1 MKKVKRIFITF
12 FLLFAFKGIL
22 SLSNIYGISS
32 SISGGNVLQGNQITV
47 KVNFSDDICAANFV
61 LSYDRTK
68 LELINGDLSYAWVEG
83 ENLPT
88 YTFKAKSN
96 VTGKAN
102 ISLSGKASDTNYNK
116 HSLTGG
122 GSINITAPQVQ
133 PTPPPSNTN
142 NNTTNTSRNANTA
155 TTTQSNTST
164 QTNITK
170 NNNAY
175 LSKLQ
180 INQEGLTPNFNK
192 NKTSY
197 AVTVGENVNDLNVTA
212 VAEDSKSKVAISGN
226 KGLKNGDNKVYITVT
241 AQDGTKKVYTITVTK
256 TGDPVKSNSYL
267 QNLIVENATM
277 SPEFSKEILEYDCG
291 TVGASVENLKI
302 LAFGENE
309 NVKIDITGNDKLAEG
324 DNKIIVKVTSE
335 DGTTTKE
342 YVITVKK
349 DSSIVEE
356 NNIEEINALQDTD
369 NDDNFFNKLFKSI
382 KNNWLVCLMYI
393 LILVQFIE
401 IVYLYK
407 NQNVRSHK
415 KVKEDNNIIEKNL
428 NSDELKKSKRMS
440 LDKEFKQN
448 KKKRKTSENLDGG
461 FPKKRNGANKFFDD
475 K

>member
-1 MKKVKRIFITF
+1 MKKNFI
-12 FLLFAFKGIL
+12 K
-22 SLSNIYGISS
+22 
-32 SISGGNVLQGNQITV
+32 
-47 KVNFSDDICAANFV
+47 
-61 LSYDRTK
+61 
-68 LELINGDLSYAWVEG
+68 
-83 ENLPT
+83 
-88 YTFKAKSN
+88 
-96 VTGKAN
+96 
-102 ISLSGKASDTNYNK
+102 ISLSCFISLCIFLMGNIYASSIAVSGASSASPGNTVNV
-116 HSLTGG
+116 SVG
-122 GSINITAPQVQ
+122 GSFTGRVNVTVSNGYGNKSIWVENNTVTVPVTVGSSGTTTITAVSGEGTSDANGNDLGVIRGSKSIQIVQ
-133 PTPPPSNTN
+133 PTPTPAPTPTTPSNN
-142 NNTTNTSRNANTA
+142 TNTNSNSATKTA
-155 TTTQSNTST
+155 TKSTSSSTTST
-164 QTNITK
+164 K
-170 NNNAY
+170 SSNAH

-197 AVTVGENVNDLNVTA
+197 AVTVGENVNDLKVTA

-226 KGLKNGDNKVYITVT
+226 TGLKNGDNKVYITVT

-256 TGDPVKSNSYL
+256 TGDANKSNSYL
-267 QNLIVENATM
+267 QNLIVENATL
-277 SPEFSKEILEYDCG
+277 SPEFSKEIFEYDCG
-291 TVGASVENLKI
+291 TVGKSVETLKI

-309 NVKIDITGNDKLAEG
+309 NVKIDITGNDKLSEG

-369 NDDNFFNKLFKSI
+369 NDNNFFNKLFKKI

-393 LILVQFIE
+393 VILVQFIE

-407 NQNVRSHK
+407 NQNSK
-415 KVKEDNNIIEKNL
+415 KDTKGNKETKDNILNDGVKRN
-428 NSDELKKSKRMS
+428 KRMR

-448 KKKRKTSENLDGG
+448 KKKRKANENLDDES
-461 FPKKRNGANKFFDD
+461 PKKRNGANKFFDD

>member
-1 MKKVKRIFITF
+1 MKKNFI
-12 FLLFAFKGIL
+12 K
-22 SLSNIYGISS
+22 
-32 SISGGNVLQGNQITV
+32 
-47 KVNFSDDICAANFV
+47 
-61 LSYDRTK
+61 
-68 LELINGDLSYAWVEG
+68 
-83 ENLPT
+83 
-88 YTFKAKSN
+88 
-96 VTGKAN
+96 
-102 ISLSGKASDTNYNK
+102 ISLSCFISLCIFLMGNIYASSIAVSGASSASPGNTVNV
-116 HSLTGG
+116 SVG
-122 GSINITAPQVQ
+122 GSFTGKVNVTVSNGYGNKSIWVENNTVTVPVTVGSSGTTTITAVSDDGTSDSNGNNLGVIRGSKSIQIVQ
-133 PTPPPSNTN
+133 PTPAPTPTTPSNN
-142 NNTTNTSRNANTA
+142 TNTNSNSATKTA
-155 TTTQSNTST
+155 TKSASSSTTST
-164 QTNITK
+164 K
-170 NNNAY
+170 SRNAY

-197 AVTVGENVNDLNVTA
+197 AVTVGENVNDLKVTA

-226 KGLKNGDNKVYITVT
+226 TGLKNGDNKVYITVT

-256 TGDPVKSNSYL
+256 TGDANKSNSYL
-267 QNLIVENATM
+267 QNLIVENAIL
-277 SPEFSKEILEYDCG
+277 SPEFSKEVFEYDCG
-291 TVGASVENLKI
+291 TVGKSVETLKI

-309 NVKIDITGNDKLAEG
+309 NVKINITGNDKLSEG

-349 DSSIVEE
+349 DSNIVEE
-356 NNIEEINALQDTD
+356 NNIEEINSLQDTD

-382 KNNWLVCLMYI
+382 KNNWLICLMYI
-393 LILVQFIE
+393 VILVQFIE

-440 LDKEFKQN
+440 LDTEFRQN
-448 KKKRKTSENLDGG
+448 KKKRKANENLDDES
-461 FPKKRNGANKFFDD
+461 PKKRNGANKFFDD

>member
-1 MKKVKRIFITF
+1 MKKNFI
-12 FLLFAFKGIL
+12 K
-22 SLSNIYGISS
+22 
-32 SISGGNVLQGNQITV
+32 
-47 KVNFSDDICAANFV
+47 
-61 LSYDRTK
+61 
-68 LELINGDLSYAWVEG
+68 
-83 ENLPT
+83 
-88 YTFKAKSN
+88 
-96 VTGKAN
+96 
-102 ISLSGKASDTNYNK
+102 ISLSCFISLCIFLMGNIYASSIAISGASSASPGSTVNV
-116 HSLTGG
+116 SIG
-122 GSINITAPQVQ
+122 GSFTGRVNVTVSNGSGNKSIWVENNTVTVPVTVGSSGTTTITAVSEAGTSDANGNDLGVIRGSKSIQIVQ
-133 PTPPPSNTN
+133 PTPTPTPATPSNN
-142 NNTTNTSRNANTA
+142 TNTNSVTKTA
-155 TTTQSNTST
+155 TQSSSSSTTST
-164 QTNITK
+164 K
-170 NNNAY
+170 SSNAY

-197 AVTVGENVNDLNVTA
+197 AVTVGENVNDLKVTA

-226 KGLKNGDNKVYITVT
+226 TGLKNGDNKVYITVT

-256 TGDPVKSNSYL
+256 TGDINKSNSYL
-267 QNLIVENATM
+267 QNLIIENATL
-277 SPEFSKEILEYDCG
+277 SPEFSKEVFEYDCG
-291 TVGASVENLKI
+291 TVGKSVETLKI

-309 NVKIDITGNDKLAEG
+309 NAKIEITGNDKLSDG

-369 NDDNFFNKLFKSI
+369 NDNNFFNKLFKSI
-382 KNNWLVCLMYI
+382 KNNWLICLMYI
-393 LILVQFIE
+393 VILVQFIE

-407 NQNVRSHK
+407 KQNVRSHK

-440 LDKEFKQN
+440 LDKEFRQN

-461 FPKKRNGANKFFDD
+461 SPKKRNGANKFFDD

>member
-1 MKKVKRIFITF
+1 MKKNFI
-12 FLLFAFKGIL
+12 K
-22 SLSNIYGISS
+22 
-32 SISGGNVLQGNQITV
+32 
-47 KVNFSDDICAANFV
+47 
-61 LSYDRTK
+61 
-68 LELINGDLSYAWVEG
+68 
-83 ENLPT
+83 
-88 YTFKAKSN
+88 
-96 VTGKAN
+96 
-102 ISLSGKASDTNYNK
+102 ISLSCFISLCIFLMGNIYASSIAVSGASSASPGNTVNV
-116 HSLTGG
+116 SVG
-122 GSINITAPQVQ
+122 GSFTGRVNVTVSNGSGNKSIWVENNTVTVPVTVGSSGTTTITAVSGEGTSDANGNDLGVIRGSKSIQIVQ
-133 PTPPPSNTN
+133 PTPTPAPTPTTPSNNTN
-142 NNTTNTSRNANTA
+142 SNSATKTA
-155 TTTQSNTST
+155 TKSTSSSTTST
-164 QTNITK
+164 K
-170 NNNAY
+170 SSNAH

-197 AVTVGENVNDLNVTA
+197 AVTVGENVNDLKVTA

-226 KGLKNGDNKVYITVT
+226 TGLKNGDNKVYITVT

-256 TGDPVKSNSYL
+256 TGDANKSNSYL
-267 QNLIVENATM
+267 QNLIVENATL
-277 SPEFSKEILEYDCG
+277 SPEFSKEIFEYDCG
-291 TVGASVENLKI
+291 TVGKSVETLKI

-309 NVKIDITGNDKLAEG
+309 NVKIDITGNDKLSEG

-349 DSSIVEE
+349 DSNIVEE

-369 NDDNFFNKLFKSI
+369 NDDNFFNKLFKKI

-393 LILVQFIE
+393 VILVQFIE

-440 LDKEFKQN
+440 LDKEFRQN
-448 KKKRKTSENLDGG
+448 KKKRKANENLDDES
-461 FPKKRNGANKFFDD
+461 PKKRNGANKFFDD

>member
-1 MKKVKRIFITF
+1 MKKNFI
-12 FLLFAFKGIL
+12 K
-22 SLSNIYGISS
+22 
-32 SISGGNVLQGNQITV
+32 
-47 KVNFSDDICAANFV
+47 
-61 LSYDRTK
+61 
-68 LELINGDLSYAWVEG
+68 
-83 ENLPT
+83 
-88 YTFKAKSN
+88 
-96 VTGKAN
+96 
-102 ISLSGKASDTNYNK
+102 ISLSCFISLCIFLMGNIYASSIAVSGASSASPGNTVNV
-116 HSLTGG
+116 SVG
-122 GSINITAPQVQ
+122 GSFTGKVNVTVSNGYGNKSIWVENNTVTVPVTVGSSGTTTITAVSDDGTSDSNGNNLGVIRGSKSIQIVQ
-133 PTPPPSNTN
+133 PTPTPAPTPTPTTPSNN
-142 NNTTNTSRNANTA
+142 TNTNSNSATKTA
-155 TTTQSNTST
+155 TKSTSSSTTST
-164 QTNITK
+164 K
-170 NNNAY
+170 SRNAY

-197 AVTVGENVNDLNVTA
+197 AVTVGENVNDLKVTA

-226 KGLKNGDNKVYITVT
+226 TGLKNGDNKVYITVT

-256 TGDPVKSNSYL
+256 TGDANKSNSYL
-267 QNLIVENATM
+267 QNLIVENATL
-277 SPEFSKEILEYDCG
+277 SPEFSKEVFEYDCG
-291 TVGASVENLKI
+291 TVGKSIETLKI

-309 NVKIDITGNDKLAEG
+309 NVKIDITGNDKLSEG

-349 DSSIVEE
+349 DSNIVEE

-393 LILVQFIE
+393 VILVQFIE

-407 NQNVRSHK
+407 NQNSK
-415 KVKEDNNIIEKNL
+415 KDTKGNKETKDNILNDGVKRN
-428 NSDELKKSKRMS
+428 KRMR

-448 KKKRKTSENLDGG
+448 KKKRKANENLDDES
-461 FPKKRNGANKFFDD
+461 PKKRNGANKFFDD

>member
-1 MKKVKRIFITF
+1 MKKNFI
-12 FLLFAFKGIL
+12 K
-22 SLSNIYGISS
+22 
-32 SISGGNVLQGNQITV
+32 
-47 KVNFSDDICAANFV
+47 
-61 LSYDRTK
+61 
-68 LELINGDLSYAWVEG
+68 
-83 ENLPT
+83 
-88 YTFKAKSN
+88 
-96 VTGKAN
+96 
-102 ISLSGKASDTNYNK
+102 ISLSCFISLCIFLMGNIYASSIAVSGASSASPGNTVNV
-116 HSLTGG
+116 SVG
-122 GSINITAPQVQ
+122 GSFTGRVNVTVSNGSGNKSIWVENNTVTVPVTVGSSGTTTITAVSGEGTSDANGNDLGVIRGSKSIQIVQ
-133 PTPPPSNTN
+133 PTPTPAPTPTTPSNNTN
-142 NNTTNTSRNANTA
+142 SNSATKTA
-155 TTTQSNTST
+155 TKSTSSSTTST
-164 QTNITK
+164 K
-170 NNNAY
+170 SSNAH

-197 AVTVGENVNDLNVTA
+197 AVTVGENVNDLKVTA

-226 KGLKNGDNKVYITVT
+226 TGLKNGDNKVYITVT

-256 TGDPVKSNSYL
+256 TGDANKSNSYL
-267 QNLIVENATM
+267 QNLIVENATL
-277 SPEFSKEILEYDCG
+277 SPEFSKEIFEYDCG
-291 TVGASVENLKI
+291 TVGKSVETLKI

-309 NVKIDITGNDKLAEG
+309 NVKIDITGNDKLSEG

-369 NDDNFFNKLFKSI
+369 NDDNFFNKLFKKI

-393 LILVQFIE
+393 VILVQFIE

-407 NQNVRSHK
+407 NQNSK
-415 KVKEDNNIIEKNL
+415 KDTKGNKETKDNILNDGVKRN
-428 NSDELKKSKRMS
+428 KRMR

-448 KKKRKTSENLDGG
+448 KKKRKANENLDDES
-461 FPKKRNGANKFFDD
+461 PKKRNGANKFFDD

>member
-1 MKKVKRIFITF
+1 MKKNFI
-12 FLLFAFKGIL
+12 K
-22 SLSNIYGISS
+22 
-32 SISGGNVLQGNQITV
+32 
-47 KVNFSDDICAANFV
+47 
-61 LSYDRTK
+61 
-68 LELINGDLSYAWVEG
+68 
-83 ENLPT
+83 
-88 YTFKAKSN
+88 
-96 VTGKAN
+96 
-102 ISLSGKASDTNYNK
+102 ISLSCFISLCIFLMGNIYASSIAVSGASSASPGNTVNV
-116 HSLTGG
+116 SVG
-122 GSINITAPQVQ
+122 GSFTGKVNVTVSNGYGNKSIWVENNTVTVPVTVGSSGTTIITAVSDDGTSDSNGNNLGVIRGSKSIQIVQ
-133 PTPPPSNTN
+133 PTPTPTPTTPSNN
-142 NNTTNTSRNANTA
+142 NNSNSATKAATKSTSSST
-155 TTTQSNTST
+155 TST
-164 QTNITK
+164 K
-170 NNNAY
+170 SRNAY

-197 AVTVGENVNDLNVTA
+197 AVTVGENVNDLKVTA

-226 KGLKNGDNKVYITVT
+226 TGLKNGDNKVYITVT

-256 TGDPVKSNSYL
+256 TGDANKSNSYL
-267 QNLIVENATM
+267 QNLIVENATL
-277 SPEFSKEILEYDCG
+277 SPEFSKEIFEYDCG
-291 TVGASVENLKI
+291 TVGKSVETLKI

-309 NVKIDITGNDKLAEG
+309 NVKIDITGNDKLSEG

-349 DSSIVEE
+349 DSNIVEE

-369 NDDNFFNKLFKSI
+369 NDDNFFNKLFKKI

-393 LILVQFIE
+393 VILVQFIE

-415 KVKEDNNIIEKNL
+415 KVKEDNNIIEKKL

-440 LDKEFKQN
+440 LDKEFRQN
-448 KKKRKTSENLDGG
+448 KKKRKTSENLDGE

>member
-1 MKKVKRIFITF
+1 MKKNFI
-12 FLLFAFKGIL
+12 K
-22 SLSNIYGISS
+22 
-32 SISGGNVLQGNQITV
+32 
-47 KVNFSDDICAANFV
+47 
-61 LSYDRTK
+61 
-68 LELINGDLSYAWVEG
+68 
-83 ENLPT
+83 
-88 YTFKAKSN
+88 
-96 VTGKAN
+96 
-102 ISLSGKASDTNYNK
+102 ISLSCFISLCIFLMGNIYASSIAVSGASSASPGNTVNV
-116 HSLTGG
+116 SVG
-122 GSINITAPQVQ
+122 GSFTGRVNVTVSNGYGNKSIWVENNTVTVPVTVGSSGRTTITAVSEAGTSDANGNDLGVIRGSKSIQIVQ
-133 PTPPPSNTN
+133 PTPTPAPTPTPTTPSNN
-142 NNTTNTSRNANTA
+142 TNTNTNSNSATKTA
-155 TTTQSNTST
+155 TKRTSSSTTST
-164 QTNITK
+164 K
-170 NNNAY
+170 SSNAY

-197 AVTVGENVNDLNVTA
+197 AVTVGENVNDLKVTA

-226 KGLKNGDNKVYITVT
+226 TGLKNGDNKVYITVT

-256 TGDPVKSNSYL
+256 TGDANKSNSYL
-267 QNLIVENATM
+267 QNLIIENATL
-277 SPEFSKEILEYDCG
+277 SPEFSKEIFEYDCG
-291 TVGASVENLKI
+291 TVGKSVETLKI

-309 NVKIDITGNDKLAEG
+309 NVKIDITGNDKLSEG

-369 NDDNFFNKLFKSI
+369 NDDNFFNKLFKKI

-393 LILVQFIE
+393 VILVQFIE

-407 NQNVRSHK
+407 NQNGK
-415 KVKEDNNIIEKNL
+415 KNIKGNKETKDNILNDGVKRN
-428 NSDELKKSKRMS
+428 KRMR

-448 KKKRKTSENLDGG
+448 KKKRKANENLDDES
-461 FPKKRNGANKFFDD
+461 PKKRNGANKFFDD

>member
-1 MKKVKRIFITF
+1 MKKNFI
-12 FLLFAFKGIL
+12 K
-22 SLSNIYGISS
+22 
-32 SISGGNVLQGNQITV
+32 
-47 KVNFSDDICAANFV
+47 
-61 LSYDRTK
+61 
-68 LELINGDLSYAWVEG
+68 
-83 ENLPT
+83 
-88 YTFKAKSN
+88 
-96 VTGKAN
+96 
-102 ISLSGKASDTNYNK
+102 ISLSCFISLCIFLMGNIYASSIAVSGASSASPGNTVNV
-116 HSLTGG
+116 SVG
-122 GSINITAPQVQ
+122 GSFTGRVNVTVSNGSGNKSIWVENNTVTVPVTVGSSGTTTITAVSGEGTSDANGNDLGVIRGSKSIQIVQ
-133 PTPPPSNTN
+133 PTPTPAPTPTPTTPN
-142 NNTTNTSRNANTA
+142 NNNNNNSNSATKTA
-155 TTTQSNTST
+155 TKSTSSSTTST
-164 QTNITK
+164 K
-170 NNNAY
+170 SRNAY

-197 AVTVGENVNDLNVTA
+197 AVTVGENVNDLRVTA

-226 KGLKNGDNKVYITVT
+226 TGLKNGDNKVYITVT

-256 TGDPVKSNSYL
+256 TGDANKSNSYL
-267 QNLIVENATM
+267 QNLIVENAIL
-277 SPEFSKEILEYDCG
+277 SPEFSKEVFEYDCG
-291 TVGASVENLKI
+291 TVGKSVETLKI

-309 NVKIDITGNDKLAEG
+309 NVKIDIIGNDKLSEG

-349 DSSIVEE
+349 DSNIVEE

-382 KNNWLVCLMYI
+382 KNNWLICLMYI
-393 LILVQFIE
+393 VILVQFIE

-407 NQNVRSHK
+407 KQNVRSHK

-440 LDKEFKQN
+440 LDKEFRQN
-448 KKKRKTSENLDGG
+448 KKKRKANENLDNES
-461 FPKKRNGANKFFDD
+461 PKKRNGANKFFDD

>member
-1 MKKVKRIFITF
+1 MKKNFI
-12 FLLFAFKGIL
+12 K
-22 SLSNIYGISS
+22 
-32 SISGGNVLQGNQITV
+32 
-47 KVNFSDDICAANFV
+47 
-61 LSYDRTK
+61 
-68 LELINGDLSYAWVEG
+68 
-83 ENLPT
+83 
-88 YTFKAKSN
+88 
-96 VTGKAN
+96 
-102 ISLSGKASDTNYNK
+102 ISLSCFISLCIFLMGNIYASSIAVSGASSASPGNTVNV
-116 HSLTGG
+116 SVG
-122 GSINITAPQVQ
+122 GSFTGRVNVTVSNGSGNKSIWVENNTVTVPVTVGSSGTTTITAVSEAGTSDANGNDLGVICGSKSIQIVR
-133 PTPPPSNTN
+133 PTPTPAPTPTPTTPSNNTN
-142 NNTTNTSRNANTA
+142 SNSATKTA
-155 TTTQSNTST
+155 TKSTSSSTTST
-164 QTNITK
+164 K
-170 NNNAY
+170 SSNAH

-197 AVTVGENVNDLNVTA
+197 AVTVGENVNDLKVTA

-226 KGLKNGDNKVYITVT
+226 TGLKNGDNKVYITVT

-256 TGDPVKSNSYL
+256 TGDANKSNSYL
-267 QNLIVENATM
+267 QNLIVENATL
-277 SPEFSKEILEYDCG
+277 SPEFSKEIFEYDCG
-291 TVGASVENLKI
+291 TVGKSVETLKI

-309 NVKIDITGNDKLAEG
+309 NVKIDITGNDKLSEG

-349 DSSIVEE
+349 DSNIVEE

-369 NDDNFFNKLFKSI
+369 NDNNFFNKLFKKI

-393 LILVQFIE
+393 VILVQFIE

-407 NQNVRSHK
+407 NQNSK
-415 KVKEDNNIIEKNL
+415 KDTKGNKETKDNILNDGVKRN
-428 NSDELKKSKRMS
+428 KRMR

>member
-1 MKKVKRIFITF
+1 MKKNFI
-12 FLLFAFKGIL
+12 K
-22 SLSNIYGISS
+22 
-32 SISGGNVLQGNQITV
+32 
-47 KVNFSDDICAANFV
+47 
-61 LSYDRTK
+61 
-68 LELINGDLSYAWVEG
+68 
-83 ENLPT
+83 
-88 YTFKAKSN
+88 
-96 VTGKAN
+96 
-102 ISLSGKASDTNYNK
+102 ISLSCFISLCIFLMGNIYASSIAVSGASSASPGNTVNV
-116 HSLTGG
+116 SVG
-122 GSINITAPQVQ
+122 GSFTGKVNVTVSNGSGNKSIWVENNTVTVPVTVGSSGTTIITAVSDDGTSDSNGNNLGVIRGSKSIQIVQ
-133 PTPPPSNTN
+133 PTPTPAPTPTTPSNN
-142 NNTTNTSRNANTA
+142 NNSNSATKKATKSTSSST
-155 TTTQSNTST
+155 TST
-164 QTNITK
+164 K
-170 NNNAY
+170 SRNAY

-197 AVTVGENVNDLNVTA
+197 AVTVGENINDLKVTA

-226 KGLKNGDNKVYITVT
+226 TGLKVYITVT

-256 TGDPVKSNSYL
+256 TGDANKSNSYL
-267 QNLIVENATM
+267 QNLIVENATL
-277 SPEFSKEILEYDCG
+277 SPEFSKEVFEYDCG
-291 TVGASVENLKI
+291 TVGKSVETLKI

-309 NVKIDITGNDKLAEG
+309 NVKIDITGNDKLSEG

-349 DSSIVEE
+349 DSNIVEE

-369 NDDNFFNKLFKSI
+369 NDDNFFNKLFKKI

-393 LILVQFIE
+393 VILVQFIE

-440 LDKEFKQN
+440 LDKEFRQN